1 MSPLS
6 WPVVV
11 GTLLVGSPALYAAQV
26 SGTLSPDVALVRLLV
41 CMAGVWLACSV
52 VASLTEGAVEANR
65 RAERA
70 AAAALEETAAPAV
83 PDQSTTD
90 AA

>member
-11 GTLLVGSPALYAAQV
+11 GTLILGSPALWAAQV
-26 SGTLSPDVALVRLLV
+26 SRTLSPDVALVRLGVCLV
-41 CMAGVWLACSV
+41 AVWATCTLVTVLTARTVAANELATADDES
-52 VASLTEGAVEANR
+52 
-65 RAERA
+65 
-70 AAAALEETAAPAV
+70 AALN
-83 PDQSTTD
+83 D